1 VVPRKN
7 TVSFSSPIYAR
18 RVVPSAIP
26 EPSAT
31 SRSRNDAQSIVSA
44 LWRFLRLCRAA
55 ILMALAVVGCVRLSA
70 QQASLASPTPA
81 AASLP
86 DAPSPQEPSQTTQ
99 EAQDALHPQA
109 SAESGGASPSSTAT
123 NVSGDAPDGTGS
135 AANQSNNPITLKTQ
149 VVVQNFFAP
158 TPQGDQGRSTDE
170 ALFRLY
176 VPFKVFGVD
185 NLLRIYQPINTDPL
199 FPTGREAGLG
209 DTTIYDLALHKMTKL
224 TVGAGPLIVLPVAN
238 HTNEGDGKWQAGA
251 AVVGVTS
258 GHWGVVGSVVT
269 YQHSF
274 AGDGTRR
281 PTAEMLSVQPKIYFN
296 LRHGLYLRSS
306 GIWYLNLDAPHVSQI
321 PLGFGIGK
329 AMTLRN
335 GTIMNF
341 YIEPQYSV
349 YQHGDGSPNWQIL
362 SGVNIVFP
370 NRHKSKEADIIP

>member
-7 TVSFSSPIYAR
+7 SVSFSSPIYAVR
-18 RVVPSAIP
+18 IVPSAIP
-26 EPSAT
+26 ESSAA
-31 SRSRNDAQSIVSA
+31 SRSRNITQSIVSS
-44 LWRFLRLCRAA
+44 LRNFLTICRAA
-55 ILMALAVVGCVRLSA
+55 ILMALAVTVCMRLSA

-86 DAPSPQEPSQTTQ
+86 DAPSPQKPSQTTQ
-99 EAQDALHPQA
+99 EAQDAPHPQA
-109 SAESGGASPSSTAT
+109 GVGSGGASPSSTAA
-123 NVSGDAPDGTGS
+123 NVSENAPDGAGS

-149 VVVQNFFAP
+149 LILQNFFAP
-158 TPQGDQGRSTDE
+158 TPQGDRGRSTDE
-170 ALFRLY
+170 ELIRLY
-176 VPFKVFGVD
+176 LPFKVFGVD

-238 HTNEGDGKWQAGA
+238 HANEGDGKWQAGG

-296 LRHGLYLRSS
+296 LRRGVYLRSS

-329 AMTLRN
+329 ATTLRN

-341 YIEPQYSV
+341 YVEPQYSV
-349 YQHGDGSPNWQIL
+349 YQHGDSSPSWQIL

-370 NRHKSKEADIIP
+370 NRHKSSEADIIP